1 MKIPK
6 STRDRVA
13 ERVKNIAHLC
23 ASSGLRRANQGS
35 MISKAVATDIILCMM
50 CSVQRRHNSICEVV
64 KSQDG
69 KSRCAD
75 TRWTGANH
83 TSETKAANTLLE

>member
-1 MKIPK
+1 MMSDLP
-6 STRDRVA
+6 RHQNR
-13 ERVKNIAHLC
+13 
-23 ASSGLRRANQGS
+23 S
-35 MISKAVATDIILCMM
+35 MIRGVVATDIILCMM